1 MSGTFEAWVAMVL
14 AHEGG
19 YCYDSQDPGGETK
32 YGITQRAYPA
42 LDIAALTEAEARAIY
57 QRDYWDR
64 IRGDD
69 LPPPVAFCVG
79 DMAVNAGVLTAVT
92 QLQRALGLRAD
103 GIVGAETIRVAY
115 QADLRSLLDVL
126 TELRVEHYMTQPAFN
141 RYGAGWVNRAF
152 ATVRA
157 ARQLEMA

>member
-1 MSGTFEAWVAMVL
+1 MTAACEAWLEMVL

-19 YCYDSQDPGGETK
+19 YSFDSRDPGGETR
-32 YGITQRAYPA
+32 YGISQRAYPA

-79 DMAVNAGVLTAVT
+79 DMAVNAGVPTAVH
-92 QLQRALGLRAD
+92 QLQRALGIQAD
-103 GIVGAETIRVAY
+103 GIVGLETIAAAY
-115 QADLRSLLDVL
+115 RADTRSLLEAL
-126 TELRVEHYMTQPAFN
+126 TEARIEYYMARPTFE
-141 RYGAGWVNRAF
+141 RFGKGWVSRAL

-157 ARQLEMA
+157 ARQLETA